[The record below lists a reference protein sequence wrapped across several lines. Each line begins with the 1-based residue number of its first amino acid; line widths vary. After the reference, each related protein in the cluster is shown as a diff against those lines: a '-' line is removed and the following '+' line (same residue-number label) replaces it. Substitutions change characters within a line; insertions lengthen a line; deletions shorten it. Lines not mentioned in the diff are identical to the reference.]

1 MKAIAKINN
10 QNGTKFA
17 LAVEKD
23 EGVDVIGL
31 SAQGKEWEKWVDLLP
46 SSQRRLVSQILWSL
60 GESFQ
65 IDGPRV
71 PTRAER
77 VEIESMATTEQSE
90 QQIPL
95 S

>member
-1 MKAIAKINN
+1 MKAIAKIDN
-10 QNGTKFA
+10 QDGTKFA

-23 EGVDVIGL
+23 EGVDIIGL
-31 SAQGKEWEKWVDLLP
+31 SKQGKEWEQWVDLLP
-46 SSQRRLVSQILWSL
+46 SSERRLVSQVLWSL
-60 GESFQ
+60 GENFK
-65 IDGPRV
+65 IDGPRI

-77 VEIESMATTEQSE
+77 VEIEAMTLKEQSD